1 MNLPSL
7 KVRIAKN
14 TSVLGVPKRQ
24 EYPIKEE
31 LYKLRLSK
39 HTSPISARPLKRSD
53 SQQPKPPASPV
64 LPRSSSHKEVQE
76 SRRRTTSV
84 ISRRLSVLV
93 VASLSKRLSFG
104 SLSSNR
110 PSMQPAQV
118 EIQQEEKSSRTL
130 EALLK
135 ISNRKRRL
143 SQPVTH
149 ISKPSESTE
158 PSSSVLKFPQ
168 ILQQAQLEED
178 PKEALRFVVS
188 LKHSSSSLSPTK
200 VIRKVVNLPKMPF
213 GKHQAYK
220 SDRTFRSQYIIEKE
234 SADWLTVHSS
244 NRSSPQ
250 RKNTLRSRFT

>member
-1 MNLPSL
+1 M
-7 KVRIAKN
+7 AKN

-31 LYKLRLSK
+31 LYKLRLLER
-39 HTSPISARPLKRSD
+39 TSPVSARPIKRSD
-53 SQQPKPPASPV
+53 SQQPKPPASPS

-76 SRRRTTSV
+76 SERRTSSV
-84 ISRRLSVLV
+84 LSRRLSVLV
-93 VASLSKRLSFG
+93 VACISRRLSLG
-104 SLSSNR
+104 SLPSNR
-110 PSMQPAQV
+110 PSMQPSAQV
-118 EIQQEEKSSRTL
+118 QILEEEKTCRTL

-143 SQPVTH
+143 SQPVTQ
-149 ISKPSESTE
+149 INKPSDSTE
-158 PSSSVLKFPQ
+158 NSSSVLKPTQ

-178 PKEALRFVVS
+178 PKEAGLRFVVS
-188 LKHSSSSLSPTK
+188 MKHSSSSLSPTK

-250 RKNTLRSRFT
+250 RKNTLRSRLT